1 MVLKRIFYF
10 LKQWSRKR
18 QIRGKCNGSITA
30 AVWRRLTAQLA
41 EAGLVTADVLA
52 AAAVVVGREAGGG
65 FMSAGKNSCSML
77 SVGSS

>member
-1 MVLKRIFYF
+1 MVLKRIFNF

-41 EAGLVTADVLA
+41 ETGLMTADVLA
-52 AAAVVVGREAGGG
+52 VQRCWLDERPEVVSCRQVKAAVV
-65 FMSAGKNSCSML
+65 CL
-77 SVGSS
+77 SVGRS